1 MSRYGPEQ
9 FSNDFGVSR
18 ETLDDLICYGD
29 LLVKWQKTINLVGS
43 KTLPD
48 MWRRHFLDSAQ
59 LLELSGFTGRA
70 WLDFGSGAGFPGL
83 VIALLIKGRAEFSG
97 GQVHLVESNGKKA
110 SFLQEVIR
118 VTGAPAKVHLGR
130 LEDLEPFPIEV
141 ISARAVASLEDLIV
155 YSHPFLTSHPML
167 IFPKGQDVD
176 EELTSASKYWNI
188 DLDKYPSRSDP
199 NGVILCI
206 KEVSRV

>member
-1 MSRYGPEQ
+1 M
-9 FSNDFGVSR
+9 GVSR
-18 ETLDDLICYGD
+18 ETLEDLICYGD
-29 LLVKWQKTINLVGS
+29 LLSKWQKTVNLVGS
-43 KTLPD
+43 KTIPD

-59 LLELSGFTGRA
+59 LLDMASYQGGA

-83 VIALLIKGRAEFSG
+83 VVALLIKGRAEFADAM
-97 GQVHLVESNGKKA
+97 VHLVESNGKKA
-110 SFLQEVIR
+110 SFLQEIIR
-118 VTGAPAKVHLGR
+118 VTGAPAKVHHCR
-130 LEDLEPFPIEV
+130 LSDLEPFPVEV
-141 ISARAVASLEDLIV
+141 VSARAVASLEDLII
-155 YSHPFLTSHPML
+155 YSLPFLSSHPRL